1 MADIKRVRGSITVE
15 MVFLFPI
22 ILFIIL
28 AFLFFTM
35 YLHDRTIIHCVMNE
49 ACERFSQTV
58 KEPANYNTG
67 VIFYDKM
74 IEKSL
79 LAKYTGDYDV
89 ELQDMKDYIKER
101 LNKRMMLSEIIKVQA
116 KKGINDVTVTVKTRN
131 NIPFVPALVYLKG
144 IQTSEYEVQGGIYN
158 PSEYARAADVS
169 LDVLSQ
175 TAVYDKIEEIFGK
188 IENALK

>member
-49 ACERFSQTV
+49 SCERFSQTV

-74 IEKSL
+74 TEKSL

-101 LNKRMMLSEIIKVQA
+101 LNKRMMLSEIIKVQV

-131 NIPFVPALVYLKG
+131 HIPFVPALVYLKG

-175 TAVYDKIEEIFGK
+175 TAVYDKIEEIFSK